1 MEKDITQKNNR
12 INGSESYAK
21 IVVCIIAGLYILLS
35 LFCFLKPEA
44 EYSISERRKLAQMPK
59 LTWEAIKTGE
69 FANRTEEYVV
79 DQFPMRDEFRSL
91 KSHFSLGVMQKQDTN
106 GIYVK
111 DGYLCKTEYPMDEA
125 SIKRAAGIFEKIY
138 TKYLKN
144 TYVQAYITVVPDKNY
159 FLADDSM
166 LSMDYA
172 SFFNLVYESAPF
184 LHPLAIEET
193 LELTDYYK
201 TDTHWKQEKIIDTAK
216 ELAEGMNVP
225 FAGEFIFKMANEPFY
240 GVYYGQAGV
249 SLAADEITYCTNA
262 VLESCTVYDYEN
274 DKKIPLYDLSK
285 TEGKDPYEM
294 FLGGNISLVTIENAQ
309 SLSEKELVVFGDSF
323 SRSLLPLLAESYRK
337 ITLIDIRYLPS
348 EYIGRYVEF
357 KEQDVLFLYST
368 SVLNNSIT
376 LK

>member
-1 MEKDITQKNNR
+1 MKDTTHKNNR
-12 INGSESYAK
+12 INGSESYSKA
-21 IVVCIIAGLYILLS
+21 VVCIIAGLYVLLY
-35 LFCFLKPEA
+35 LFCFLKPQT
-44 EYSISERRKLAQMPK
+44 EYSFSERRKLAQMPK
-59 LTWEAIKTGE
+59 LTWETLKTGE
-69 FANRTEEYVV
+69 FANNTEEYVV
-79 DQFPMRDEFRSL
+79 DQFPMRDEFRTF

-111 DGYLCKTEYPMDEA
+111 DGYLCKAEYPMDDA

-138 TKYLKN
+138 TRYLQD
-144 TYVQAYITVVPDKNY
+144 TDVAAYITVVPDKNY
-159 FLADDSM
+159 FLADSSM

-172 SFFNLVYESAPF
+172 AFFDLVYEATPF
-184 LHPLAIEET
+184 LHPIAIEDT
-193 LELTDYYK
+193 LHLTDYYK
-201 TDTHWKQEKIIDTAK
+201 TDTHWKQENIIDTAK
-216 ELAEGMNVP
+216 TLAEGMNVP
-225 FAGEFIFKMANEPFY
+225 FAGEFVFKKAEEPFY
-240 GVYYGQAGV
+240 GVYYGQAGL
-249 SLAADEITYCTNA
+249 SLAADSITYCTND
-262 VLESCTVYDYEN
+262 VLEKCAVYDYEN
-274 DKKIPLYDLSK
+274 NKEIPLYDLSK

-309 SLSEKELVVFGDSF
+309 GLSKKELVVFGDSF

-357 KEQDVLFLYST
+357 NGQDVLFVYST